1 MKLFIFSTNINT
13 QQKVKSVHKLFN
25 NDQNIIDFSVDIEDI
40 DNVLR
45 IETTDIINES
55 DIVDRVKNKGFNCV
69 ELAD

>member
-13 QQKVKSVHKLFN
+13 QQKVKSVHQLFN

-55 DIVDRVKNKGFNCV
+55 DIIDRVKNKGFNCV

>member
-13 QQKVKSVHKLFN
+13 QQKVKSVHQLFN
-25 NDQNIIDFSVDIEDI
+25 KDQNIIDFSVDIEDI

-45 IETTDIINES
+45 IEATDIINES
-55 DIVDRVKNKGFNCV
+55 DIINRVKNKGFNCV

>member
-13 QQKVKSVHKLFN
+13 QQKVKSVHQLFN

-45 IETTDIINES
+45 IEATDIINES
-55 DIVDRVKNKGFNCV
+55 DIINRVKNKGFNCV